1 MRKLIICLLAI
12 MVIAPV
18 VHAGIPI
25 GSKYQDAWH
34 TEVWSNDGEETVSGV
49 SVQGQGRVGSSD
61 SDLNRLMVE
70 SNYPAL
76 GHYDFPNGWWV
87 DHAEVALDLTSVTQV
102 NTTALP
108 GVHAWVIVQDDA
120 SSAGGLWINDWD
132 DPIRH
137 DLGLI
142 IPVGVSTPGIYT
154 LDATAALDEMVQNY
168 THWHMVVVFAVEG
181 DVLGQSASASA
192 SILGLDESVMYNF
205 NQNWGA
211 PVAAGIYGEMVP
223 EPSIMAMGLVALLA
237 LRRKKR

>member
-25 GSKYQDAWH
+25 GNRFQDAWH
-34 TEVWSNDGEETVSGV
+34 TEVWSNDGEGTVSGQ
-49 SVQGQGRVGSSD
+49 SVQGQLPVGSGGGTIY
-61 SDLNRLMVE
+61 RGMVE

-76 GHYDFPNGWWV
+76 GHFDFPAGWWV
-87 DHAEVALDLTSVTQV
+87 DFAEVALDLTSVTQT
-102 NTTALP
+102 NTNALP
-108 GVHAWVIVQDDA
+108 GVHAYVIVQDDPGPG
-120 SSAGGLWINDWD
+120 GGLWINDWD

-142 IPVGVSTPGIYT
+142 IPAGVSTPGIYT
-154 LDATAALDEMVQNY
+154 LDITAELNEMVQNY
-168 THWHMVVVFAVEG
+168 THWHMVVVYAVEG
-181 DVLGQSASASA
+181 DVLGLPGSASA
-192 SILGLDESVMYNF
+192 SILPAGELVMYNLS
-205 NQNWGA
+205 QNWGS

-237 LRRKKR
+237 LRRKK